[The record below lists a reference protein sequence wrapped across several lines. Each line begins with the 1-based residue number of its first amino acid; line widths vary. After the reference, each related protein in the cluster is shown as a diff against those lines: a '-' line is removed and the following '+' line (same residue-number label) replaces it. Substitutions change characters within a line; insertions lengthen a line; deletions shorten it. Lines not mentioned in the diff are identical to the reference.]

1 MTSFGD
7 SAFNMKKLGIH
18 SREKGG
24 ERVRGVP
31 RARKMRKQIPGY
43 HVAVAT
49 VQRCHCVP
57 LNVLYSRADT

>member
-1 MTSFGD
+1 
-7 SAFNMKKLGIH
+7 MKKLGIH